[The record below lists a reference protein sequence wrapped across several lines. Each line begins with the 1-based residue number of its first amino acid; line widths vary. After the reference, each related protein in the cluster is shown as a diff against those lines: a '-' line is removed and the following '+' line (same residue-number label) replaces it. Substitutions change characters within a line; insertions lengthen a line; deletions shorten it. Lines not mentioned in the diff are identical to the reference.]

1 MSSNVILINKL
12 SDWTDLD
19 NALIGEAEGFISS
32 VSRLKMI
39 EELNFNSSIIE
50 IVMSTLYGQADLAL
64 EIFWKDNKKRS
75 DKDVG
80 AIVAFAIGT
89 DVIAPDDSVDP
100 FAWLLQKPDGTSEL
114 ISLNIEI
121 LDEEQIVEYKIAEQD
136 AAPNP

>member
-80 AIVAFAIGT
+80 AIVALAIGT

>member
-1 MSSNVILINKL
+1 M
-12 SDWTDLD
+12 
-19 NALIGEAEGFISS
+19 
-32 VSRLKMI
+32 
-39 EELNFNSSIIE
+39 
-50 IVMSTLYGQADLAL
+50 
-64 EIFWKDNKKRS
+64 
-75 DKDVG
+75 G
-80 AIVAFAIGT
+80 AIVALAIGT